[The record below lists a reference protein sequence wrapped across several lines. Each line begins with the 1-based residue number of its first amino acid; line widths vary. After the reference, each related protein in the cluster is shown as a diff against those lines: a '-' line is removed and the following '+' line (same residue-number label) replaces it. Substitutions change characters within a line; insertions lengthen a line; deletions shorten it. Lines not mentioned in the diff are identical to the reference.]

1 MLPWALFGAH
11 RTCCYCINQVT
22 VLQGQFGILG
32 NMPFYP
38 STMVATPFIH
48 PNPLYLLKDQLLGL
62 IPELEHQLLYC
73 QGVSMPYEPGCRKQW
88 GLPLGQTQMSFH
100 TSWPTGAH
108 SWITCACFPL
118 ARAGTTIRG
127 ALSPSFLCHGA
138 WPIPSGVI
146 GISNSKGSSAW
157 DIPRALI
164 GFTGIFT
171 FSQVACCSDPWSHMC
186 PFFNTV
192 LGREEKSYKSIKSLW
207 KLSSLSP

>member
-73 QGVSMPYEPGCRKQW
+73 QGVSMPYEPGCRKQ
-88 GLPLGQTQMSFH
+88 
-100 TSWPTGAH
+100 
-108 SWITCACFPL
+108 
-118 ARAGTTIRG
+118 
-127 ALSPSFLCHGA
+127 
-138 WPIPSGVI
+138 
-146 GISNSKGSSAW
+146 
-157 DIPRALI
+157 
-164 GFTGIFT
+164 
-171 FSQVACCSDPWSHMC
+171 
-186 PFFNTV
+186 
-192 LGREEKSYKSIKSLW
+192 
-207 KLSSLSP
+207 